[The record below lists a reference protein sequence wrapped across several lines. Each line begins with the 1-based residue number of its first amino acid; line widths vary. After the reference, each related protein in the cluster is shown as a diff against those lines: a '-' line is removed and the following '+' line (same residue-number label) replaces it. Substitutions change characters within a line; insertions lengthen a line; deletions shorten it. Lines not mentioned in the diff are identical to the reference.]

1 MPDPIRLLIV
11 DDHVVVR
18 KGLRMLFTSDP
29 AIEVIGEAG
38 NGLEA
43 IEQTSALN
51 PDLILMDLQ
60 MPKMNGIDAIQAIKQ
75 HDPAIKILVLTS
87 FADDQN
93 VFPAIK
99 GGASGYILKDALPDD
114 LLEAVHRI
122 ARGEPSLDPAIAE
135 RLMKEIAHPTVP
147 PVKGTGLTQRELEI
161 LQLVAQGNSNH
172 EIAVQLVIGDR
183 TVTTHIQNIL
193 SKLHLANRTQAA
205 LYAIREGL
213 IPKPPEV

>member
-1 MPDPIRLLIV
+1 MPDRIRILIV
-11 DDHVVVR
+11 DDHIVVR
-18 KGLRMLFTSDP
+18 KGLRMLLKSDP
-29 AIEVIGEAG
+29 ALEVIGEAG

-43 IEQTSALN
+43 IEQTSTLK

-99 GGASGYILKDALPDD
+99 GGASGYILKDALPDE
-114 LLEAVHRI
+114 LLEAIHRI
-122 ARGEPSLDPAIAE
+122 ARGEPSLHPAIAE
-135 RLMKEIAHPTVP
+135 RLMQEIAHPTAP

-161 LQLVAQGNSNH
+161 LRLVAQGNSNH
-172 EIAVQLVIGDR
+172 EIAVQLVISDR

-193 SKLHLANRTQAA
+193 GKLHLANRTQAA
-205 LYAIREGL
+205 LFAIREGL
-213 IPKPPEV
+213 IPKPPEE